1 MLLLLLCCWVYY
13 NSLLKHLGHKQRE
26 RQDWENSTAAGVR
39 SHFDTRAQISNADS
53 NVVSFTIKVA
63 GRKSHR
69 FLILVLL
76 GKRLLVAMKT
86 ECSSHSE

>member
-1 MLLLLLCCWVYY
+1 MGEIHVPVFKILLLGLIFNLLVC
-13 NSLLKHLGHKQRE
+13 
-26 RQDWENSTAAGVR
+26 STVAR
-39 SHFDTRAQISNADS
+39 SHFGTRARISNADS